1 MLGKIIFEYVSRT
14 RPDFAARELSAIDAV
29 KDSLVFAWNGGLEV
43 GEPHYY
49 SIQGPTFLFE
59 MANFQGGANHVHAS
73 WRDLKKDF
81 GYNPLAEHAKEHAA
95 GK

>member
-1 MLGKIIFEYVSRT
+1 
-14 RPDFAARELSAIDAV
+14 V

-81 GYNPLAEHAKEHAA
+81 AYDPLRAHARNTRPASKAAETKPRAT
-95 GK
+95 GVFVSGVGT

>member
-1 MLGKIIFEYVSRT
+1 M
-14 RPDFAARELSAIDAV
+14 
-29 KDSLVFAWNGGLEV
+29 FAWNGGLEV

-81 GYNPLAEHAKEHAA
+81 GTKAALWGYVAHPLIDGNKLLCVVGGEGSHVVAFDKKTGKEIW
-95 GK
+95 KTLN